1 MAAIPGERDQW
12 YVIHVLSGQ
21 ENKVREN
28 LTRRMKTEEM
38 TDTIF
43 EILMPQERV
52 SEFKTGKNGEAG
64 KKVETKRKY
73 FPGYLLV
80 NMNLLRPDGSLVD
93 KAWYFIKDTAG
104 IINFAGTKNRPTPM
118 RPQEVETMLQQIRDR
133 EENVTPKIAFEVGD
147 NVKVNDG
154 PFDGQIGVVE
164 EIDHEK
170 GKLRVSVSIFGRN
183 TPVEL
188 EFYQVE
194 KSVDE

>member
-38 TDTIF
+38 SDTVF

-52 SEFKTGKNGEAG
+52 SEFKNG
-64 KKVETKRKY
+64 KKAETKRKY

-80 NMNLLRPDGSLVD
+80 NMNLFRPDGTMVD
-93 KAWYFIKDTAG
+93 KAWYFIKDTQG
-104 IINFAGTKNRPTPM
+104 IINFAGTKNKPTPM
-118 RPQEVETMLQQIRDR
+118 RPQEVETMLLQMR
-133 EENVTPKIAFEVGD
+133 EREDNVTPKIAFEVGD
-147 NVKVNDG
+147 SVKVNDG

-183 TPVEL
+183 TPVDL

-194 KSVDE
+194 KADEDAQQS

>member
-1 MAAIPGERDQW
+1 MGAIPGERDQW

-28 LTRRMKTEEM
+28 LTRRLKTEEM
-38 TDTIF
+38 ADVVF

-52 SEFKTGKNGEAG
+52 SEFRNG
-64 KKVETKRKY
+64 KKAESKRKF

-80 NMNLLRPDGSLVD
+80 NMNLLTPDGSLVD
-93 KAWYFIKDTAG
+93 KAWYFIKDTPG
-104 IINFAGTKNRPTPM
+104 IINFAGTKNKPTPM
-118 RPQEVETMLQQIRDR
+118 RPKEVETMLMQIRER
-133 EENVTPKIAFEVGD
+133 ED
-147 NVKVNDG
+147 NVKPKVAFEPGDAVKVSDG
-154 PFDGQIGVVE
+154 PFDGQIGIVE

-183 TPVEL
+183 TPVDL

-194 KSVDE
+194 KSTE